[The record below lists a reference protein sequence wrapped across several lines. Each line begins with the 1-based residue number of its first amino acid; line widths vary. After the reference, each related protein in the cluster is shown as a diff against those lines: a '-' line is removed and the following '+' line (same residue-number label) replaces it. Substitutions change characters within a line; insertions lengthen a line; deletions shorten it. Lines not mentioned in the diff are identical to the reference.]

1 MYFSRGFV
9 FGVFLQIRSV
19 LFFLQQYSN
28 TASQCLTETRLQQK
42 AGLISRCQSELRAV
56 HSLGLLWMEPLMW
69 FLLGDHTAA
78 TQPLGS
84 SPAGP
89 RCAWD
94 SPGARL
100 PEGLLA
106 RPTSTRAKVKSARSL
121 PGELHCW
128 YVDIYCFT
136 DGKSWKYLKL
146 FQLFRAKK
154 SWVKKMVLCI
164 LFSCFF

>member
-28 TASQCLTETRLQQK
+28 TASQYLTETRLQQK
-42 AGLISRCQSELRAV
+42 ASLISRCQSELRAV

-89 RCAWD
+89 RCAGIHLEPD
-94 SPGARL
+94 SLKDCWRCGG
-100 PEGLLA
+100 EQA
-106 RPTSTRAKVKSARSL
+106 RPTSTRAKVKSATSL
-121 PGELHCW
+121 PGELHC
-128 YVDIYCFT
+128 
-136 DGKSWKYLKL
+136 
-146 FQLFRAKK
+146 
-154 SWVKKMVLCI
+154 
-164 LFSCFF
+164 

>member
-28 TASQCLTETRLQQK
+28 TASQYLTETRLQQK

-106 RPTSTRAKVKSARSL
+106 LWGRTGTSNIHKGQSEKCTIITRRTALLICRHLLFYWWKVMKIFEIISA
-121 PGELHCW
+121 
-128 YVDIYCFT
+128 F
-136 DGKSWKYLKL
+136 
-146 FQLFRAKK
+146 
-154 SWVKKMVLCI
+154 
-164 LFSCFF
+164 